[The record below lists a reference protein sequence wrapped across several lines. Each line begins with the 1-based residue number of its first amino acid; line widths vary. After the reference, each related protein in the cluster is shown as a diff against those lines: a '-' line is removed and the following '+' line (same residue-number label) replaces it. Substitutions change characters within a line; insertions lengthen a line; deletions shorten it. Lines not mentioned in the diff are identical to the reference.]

1 MIQACSCPSQ
11 RLTPLNPKP
20 FQREATRISGGLSG
34 ESVRAVSLT
43 SSDGDIRAEPLRDER
58 EKVGG
63 KCIPLAS
70 RPLAPI
76 AVESE
81 RQASKAEF
89 AADRQPQHAEAVLGV
104 AGQVRVKAKE
114 RITKNKE
121 AAKVVNSSGRGDES
135 GGSAGDQARPI
146 TTVMECEK
154 AKTTGV
160 LEERG
165 DEVDPRGGA
174 EGQTFTFVDL
184 FQTPRETRRPDAGF
198 EKSTKSTAQAGYP
211 RPASPWQFSRRSSA
225 ASTTSDD
232 GPRPSRQNLSRA
244 GI

>member
-1 MIQACSCPSQ
+1 MIQACSCRPQ
-11 RLTPLNPKP
+11 RLTLLNPKP
-20 FQREATRISGGLSG
+20 FQRDASRISGGLSG
-34 ESVRAVSLT
+34 ESVRAVSLA
-43 SSDGDIRAEPLRDER
+43 SSDGDICAEPVRDER

-76 AVESE
+76 AVASE
-81 RQASKAEF
+81 RQASKAEV
-89 AADRQPQHAEAVLGV
+89 AADRQPPHAEAVLGV

-114 RITKNKE
+114 RVAKNKE
-121 AAKVVNSSGRGDES
+121 AAKAVNSSGVGDES
-135 GGSAGDQARPI
+135 GGCAGDQARPT

-154 AKTTGV
+154 AETTGV

-165 DEVDPRGGA
+165 DEVDPRGEA
-174 EGQTFTFVDL
+174 EGETFTFVDL
-184 FQTPRETRRPDAGF
+184 FQTPRETSRPNAGF
-198 EKSTKSTAQAGYP
+198 AKSTKSTAQAGYP
-211 RPASPWQFSRRSSA
+211 RPASPWQFSRRPSA

>member
-211 RPASPWQFSRRSSA
+211 RPASPWQFSRRQSA